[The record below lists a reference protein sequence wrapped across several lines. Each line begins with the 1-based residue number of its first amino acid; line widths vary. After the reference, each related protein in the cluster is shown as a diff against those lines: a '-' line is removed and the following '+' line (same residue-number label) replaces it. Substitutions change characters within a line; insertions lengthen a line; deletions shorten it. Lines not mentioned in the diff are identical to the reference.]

1 MNALDHKSRLITIL
15 DNTSQILTE
24 FGKEAELVQL
34 KKVLSLN
41 LNPQDLLTVKR
52 DLQMLLGEALTQIQ
66 LKITELKEPT
76 SEDIELFQN
85 YLTELKDYRQEL
97 STPHSEVRK
106 KVTTIIRTSKSLLSA
121 DLSNQAIAFPNEY
134 LDAILQ
140 SPEAKGDKT
149 GEWVVSKVNEG
160 LSALSEDITVRIGAC
175 IDAIN
180 ELLDSE
186 IQELAEN
193 KVVNV
198 SLGTSTTSTS
208 DKMYGVSRQVL
219 PALGIGGLA
228 LTLTSAIAAP
238 VVAIGAGLAAGAS
251 FLYKGIT
258 SSDYQQR
265 KIELKQRLAPK
276 ISLAINEMKNH
287 VLEEFSNIEEQVNE
301 YVTEMCTVIAQEM
314 QDCVDAIKSCDN
326 EKKDYLK
333 QQEIFNGQ
341 KTCLE
346 TYIKQ
351 IEIMTNNPFEKKH

>member
-1 MNALDHKSRLITIL
+1 MNTLDHKSRLITIL
-15 DNTSQILTE
+15 DNTSQILADS
-24 FGKEAELVQL
+24 GKEAERAQL

-52 DLQMLLGEALTQIQ
+52 DMQMLLGDVLTQIQ
-66 LKITELKEPT
+66 LQIAQLEEPT
-76 SEDIELFQN
+76 SEDMELFQN
-85 YLTELKDYRQEL
+85 YLTELKEYRQEL
-97 STPHSEVRK
+97 STPHSEIRK
-106 KVTTIIRTSKSLLSA
+106 KVSGIIRTSRSSLSA

-140 SPEAKGDKT
+140 SNEAKEDKT
-149 GEWVVSKVNEG
+149 GEWAVSKVNEG

-186 IQELAEN
+186 IQELSEN
-193 KVVNV
+193 KAVDV
-198 SLGTSTTSTS
+198 SIGTSTTSTS

-238 VVAIGAGLAAGAS
+238 VVAVGVGLAAGAS

-265 KIELKQRLAPK
+265 KMELKQRLAPK

-301 YVTEMCTVIAQEM
+301 YVNEMSTIIAQEM

-326 EKKDYLK
+326 DKKDYLK
-333 QQEIFNGQ
+333 QQETLIGQ